1 MERRGLFDLLFF
13 FAKKNYICIMENLRT
28 IINKKTLSKSD
39 KSYILELA
47 QESEFVYNDFNNK
60 CGDCY
65 KDLAVLLLAH
75 LEEQAPEQEP
85 VPVEERKI
93 LIKKNVDIFVNGVRV
108 NRQTIKTD
116 EQAKQLLEIGLSRKY
131 FEIKEDAN

>member
-13 FAKKNYICIMENLRT
+13 FVKKNYICIMENLRT

-47 QESEFVYNDFNNK
+47 QESEFVYNDFNKK

-65 KDLAVLLLAH
+65 RDLAVLLLKH
-75 LEEQAPEQEP
+75 LEEQSPEEEQ
-85 VPVEERKI
+85 VEERKI

-116 EQAKQLLEIGLSRKY
+116 EQAKQLLELGLSKKY
-131 FEIKEDAN
+131 FEIIEDAN

>member
-13 FAKKNYICIMENLRT
+13 FVKKNYICIMENLRT

-47 QESEFVYNDFNNK
+47 QESEFVYNDFNEK

-65 KDLAVLLLAH
+65 RDLAVLLLKH
-75 LEEQAPEQEP
+75 LEEQSPEEEQQ
-85 VPVEERKI
+85 VEERKI

-116 EQAKQLLEIGLSRKY
+116 EQAKQLLELGLSKKY
-131 FEIKEDAN
+131 FEIIEDAN

>member
-13 FAKKNYICIMENLRT
+13 FVKKNYICIMENLRT

-47 QESEFVYNDFNNK
+47 QESEFVYNDFNEK

-65 KDLAVLLLAH
+65 RDLAVLLLKH
-75 LEEQAPEQEP
+75 LEEQSPEEE
-85 VPVEERKI
+85 PVEERKI

-116 EQAKQLLEIGLSRKY
+116 EQAKQLLELGLSKKY
-131 FEIKEDAN
+131 FEIIEDAN